1 MIKTKK
7 MMRLNPGDLF
17 YIPAMNKLKEPGVV
31 IGRSIDYSKAV
42 GHLVEVFDSFHAKP
56 LDDLIDVRKIER
68 LFRPVYCDLYF
79 SPMPRWRIF
88 HSDPNYDKEMSNYS
102 AISIVF
108 LDGDICTGD
117 QSRSASQ
124 SELEKIEPATTWRMD
139 HLIFRVNAHLAG
151 IFKKDELFD
160 YHKMP
165 PEYRVDNEITKT
177 QVYELANHI
186 EKWFA

>member
-17 YIPAMNKLKEPGVV
+17 YIPAINKLKEPGVV
-31 IGRSIDYSKAV
+31 IGRSIYYSKAV

-56 LDDLIDVRKIER
+56 LDEILDVSRIER

-88 HSDPNYDKEMSNYS
+88 HSDPSYDKEMSNYN

-108 LDGDICTGD
+108 PRDIWIGGE
-117 QSRSASQ
+117 SRPASEK
-124 SELEKIEPATTWRMD
+124 ELLETEPSICWRMD

-151 IFKKDELFD
+151 IFQKDELFD